1 MDKAGQGIIVFI
13 GMKITPPKSGPGRPR
28 SFDPEAALEKAMRV
42 FWSKGYEGA
51 SLADLTRAMG
61 INRPSLYAAFGN
73 KEALFRKAMDRYGSG
88 PASHT
93 CEALRAPTARE
104 VAERCIYGTADL
116 LANPDHPPGCLGVN
130 GIVAGGDEAKAVC
143 QDMAAR
149 RFAVIEALRKRF
161 ARAKKEGDLPA
172 NADPA
177 ALASYISAITQGMS
191 VLAASG
197 AKKAEL
203 RRIADVAMQAWPS

>member
-1 MDKAGQGIIVFI
+1 
-13 GMKITPPKSGPGRPR
+13 
-28 SFDPEAALEKAMRV
+28 MRV

-51 SLADLTRAMG
+51 SLADLTKAMG

-93 CEALRAPTARE
+93 CDALEAPTARE
-104 VAERCIYGTADL
+104 VAERCIHGTADL
-116 LANPDHPPGCLGVN
+116 LGNPDHPPGCLGVN
-130 GIVAGGDEAKAVC
+130 GIVAGGDEAKAIC
-143 QDMAAR
+143 RDMAAR
-149 RFAVIEALRKRF
+149 RFAVIEALYKRF
-161 ARAKKEGDLPA
+161 VRARREGDLPA
-172 NADPA
+172 DADPM
-177 ALASYISAITQGMS
+177 ALAFYLSAVTQGMS

-197 AKKAEL
+197 AKKTDL